1 MEMTLPEYTEILRE
15 IEEQAPWR
23 TNADKEMDYV
33 DGNQL
38 DSELLQRQQAVG
50 IPPAIEDLMGP
61 AIRALTGRGKGPT
74 PCPLPPS
81 PHPRLPG
88 AGRRRRTRYRRDS
101 ASRPA

>member
-1 MEMTLPEYTEILRE
+1 MNDRTNTHDDEPTTGAMDLAEYTDILGE

-23 TNADKEMDYV
+23 MNADKEMDYV

-61 AIRALTGRGKGPT
+61 AIRALTGYEEST
-74 PCPLPPS
+74 
-81 PHPRLPG
+81 
-88 AGRRRRTRYRRDS
+88 RTDWRM
-101 ASRPA
+101 